1 MKYPVLWE
9 EKWDFFIDI
18 AVKYWSNRKSFMSEK
33 MNDASSIGEKWFKS
47 IRTQSVEEIEDH
59 IFLKTMLCVDPA
71 GDNSS
76 NKKKKTDSF
85 AMIVGSLG
93 ENDFKYIRRMVLEK
107 MSFTE
112 YCNTIID
119 ILLEFT
125 DITHISIERN
135 TYLGSDVT
143 TIQQM
148 IEKIPELKK
157 RNLIFINDMNNKN
170 KDNRI
175 ATIQDPVNNGQI
187 IFADNNKA
195 FTDQI
200 LDFQG
205 TAYTLHDDAA
215 DVVSDFANKILKIK
229 TKNIIRFMDRR
240 RLGV

>member
-1 MKYPVLWE
+1 
-9 EKWDFFIDI
+9 
-18 AVKYWSNRKSFMSEK
+18 
-33 MNDASSIGEKWFKS
+33 
-47 IRTQSVEEIEDH
+47 
-59 IFLKTMLCVDPA
+59 
-71 GDNSS
+71 
-76 NKKKKTDSF
+76 
-85 AMIVGSLG
+85 MIVGSLG

-215 DVVSDFANKILKIK
+215 DVVSGFANKILKIK

>member
-1 MKYPVLWE
+1 
-9 EKWDFFIDI
+9 
-18 AVKYWSNRKSFMSEK
+18 
-33 MNDASSIGEKWFKS
+33 
-47 IRTQSVEEIEDH
+47 
-59 IFLKTMLCVDPA
+59 
-71 GDNSS
+71 
-76 NKKKKTDSF
+76 
-85 AMIVGSLG
+85 
-93 ENDFKYIRRMVLEK
+93 
-107 MSFTE
+107 
-112 YCNTIID
+112 
-119 ILLEFT
+119 
-125 DITHISIERN
+125 
-135 TYLGSDVT
+135 
-143 TIQQM
+143 M